1 MTSPVDRDPVNGA
14 ATPRPGRV
22 VPPRIIRISTDSL
35 GADRPITRIPPG
47 FFGAALGLSG
57 LAGLWL
63 FAATS
68 IGVSP
73 LVGDAIALIA
83 GGVWCALAAGYLRQG
98 AHQILADFRDTADG
112 AMLAAPVMSAL
123 VLGSVLSA
131 HARTAGHVVV
141 IVFLILGA
149 LLCGLLIG
157 QWMTGGIDEDRLGP
171 ALYLPGGG
179 IGFVG
184 CEAAYA
190 IRLNGVAALFFG
202 IGVCTWVFASSIIL
216 SRLQYRPR
224 LSAALTPTLAI
235 ELAPPAVAGTAYFL
249 LHPGRPDLFAYGIA
263 GYAVMMVIAQ
273 GRLLPLY
280 RAAGFTAGFWS
291 FTFPWAA
298 MATLALRWLALEHP
312 AGQRVYAWVVIALT
326 TVLVIAVAAR
336 TIVDIAAGHSLYST
350 LRGSHAVTRDA

>member
-1 MTSPVDRDPVNGA
+1 
-14 ATPRPGRV
+14 
-22 VPPRIIRISTDSL
+22 VPPRIPPISKDSL
-35 GADRPITRIPPG
+35 GADPPITRIPPG
-47 FFGAALGLSG
+47 YFGAALGLSG
-57 LAGLWL
+57 LAGVWL

-73 LVGDAIALIA
+73 AVGDAIALLA
-83 GGVWCALAAGYLRQG
+83 GGVWCALAVGYLRQG
-98 AHQILADFRDTADG
+98 ARQVLADFRDTADG
-112 AMLAAPVMSAL
+112 SMLAAPIMSAL

-141 IVFLILGA
+141 IVSLIVGA

-157 QWMTGGIDEDRLGP
+157 QWMTGGMDEDRLGP

-184 CEAAYA
+184 SEAAYA
-190 IRLNGVAALFFG
+190 IGLHGVAALFFG
-202 IGVCTWVFASSIIL
+202 IGVFTWVFASSIVL

-224 LSAALTPTLAI
+224 LSAALTPTMAI
-235 ELAPPAVAGTAYFL
+235 ELAPAAVAGSAYFL
-249 LHPGRPDLFAYGIA
+249 LHPGRPDLLAYGIA
-263 GYAVMMVIAQ
+263 GYAVMMVVAQ
-273 GRLLPLY
+273 VRLLPIY
-280 RAAGFTAGFWS
+280 RAAGFTAGYWS

-312 AGQRVYAWVVIALT
+312 PGERAYAWVVIALT
-326 TVLVIAVAAR
+326 TILVIAVAAR
-336 TIVDIAAGHSLYST
+336 TVVDIAAGRSHYPT

>member
-1 MTSPVDRDPVNGA
+1 MDAEPLPAPVRPLA
-14 ATPRPGRV
+14 AF
-22 VPPRIIRISTDSL
+22 
-35 GADRPITRIPPG
+35 AIPPG

-57 LAGLWL
+57 LAALWL

-68 IGVSP
+68 MGVSQV
-73 LVGDAIALIA
+73 VGDAIAVLA
-83 GGVWCALAAGYLRQG
+83 GAVWCVLAVGYLRQG
-98 AHQILADFRDTADG
+98 AHQILVDLRDTADG
-112 AMLAAPVMSAL
+112 PMLAAPIMSAL
-123 VLGSVLSA
+123 VLGTVLSA

-141 IVFLILGA
+141 IVSLIVGA

-157 QWMTGGIDEDRLGP
+157 QWMTGGIDEDRVSP

-184 CEAAYA
+184 SEAAYA
-190 IRLNGVAALFFG
+190 IGLHGIAALFFG
-202 IGVCTWVFASSIIL
+202 IGVFTWVFASSIVL

-224 LSAALTPTLAI
+224 LPAGLTPTLAI
-235 ELAPPAVAGTAYFL
+235 ELAPPAVAGSAYFL
-249 LHPGRPDLFAYGIA
+249 LHPGRPDLLAYGIA

-273 GRLLPLY
+273 VRLLPLY

-312 AGQRVYAWVVIALT
+312 PGQRLYAWVVIALT
-326 TVLVIAVAAR
+326 TILVIAIAAR
-336 TIVDIAAGHSLYST
+336 TVVEIAPGHSLYPT
-350 LRGSHAVTRDA
+350 LWRSRAVTRDP